1 MRVGGLVW
9 LFALIGDLAHLL
21 VVGPVGLFGV
31 FDDGISA
38 RPIAQLS
45 SSWPEESVLTIDGVK
60 ERNTR

>member
-9 LFALIGDLAHLL
+9 LFALIGAL
-21 VVGPVGLFGV
+21 VRFGV